1 MVILEGRRGTAKGMV
16 SIFTTMLFST
26 KLKFFFSGDSQD
38 CPFTHIFLVSS
49 SLEGRGGGGEIV
61 LNLIDILEE
70 LYQSKIFGHSIYNN
84 CLMIKESV

>member
-1 MVILEGRRGTAKGMV
+1 MVILGGRRGTAKGMV

-26 KLKFFFSGDSQD
+26 KRKFFFFSGDSQD

-70 LYQSKIFGHSIYNN
+70 LDQFEIFVIVSKIIIFS
-84 CLMIKESV
+84 